1 MTTTTTKIVDEQED
15 IYLEEFTK
23 QNEINEE
30 TFGKNLKKLS
40 SFRFFTSIHL
50 GIISGILN
58 FTGFIGFMLYII
70 GYFVIGFVLSTLLPN
85 NKTCFKGIS
94 IISHGLL
101 EHIMTYLI
109 FWVMIYNFIHI
120 Y

>member
-1 MTTTTTKIVDEQED
+1 MTTTSHIAEQEID
-15 IYLEEFTK
+15 LYIDEFTK
-23 QNEINEE
+23 QNEVNEE
-30 TFGKNLKKLS
+30 TFEKNIKKLS

-58 FTGFIGFMLYII
+58 FTGFLGFMLYII
-70 GYFVIGFVLSTLLPN
+70 GYLLIGLILNCLISK
-85 NKTCFKGIS
+85 NKTYFREVS
-94 IISHGLL
+94 LISHGLF